1 MEALIKD
8 LTLILVVAGIVTLLF
23 KKLKQPLV
31 LGYIVAG
38 FLVSPHMPYIA
49 SVVDKENIQT
59 WADIGVLFL
68 LFSLGLDFS
77 FKKILKMG
85 MAPVIAA
92 CSIVFTMMLLG
103 VFVGKAFGWSQMNC
117 IFLGGMLA
125 MSSTTIIYKAFDD
138 MGLRQ
143 QHFASL
149 VMSVLILEDV
159 LAIVM
164 MVMLSTIAGGQSPNG
179 SQMLYSVLRLGFILV
194 LWFVVGIFVIP
205 LFLRQTR
212 CLMTDETLIIVSLG
226 LCFLMAVWPRP
237 SKPTRL
243 SDWWNP

>member
-1 MEALIKD
+1 MSELPPLISD
-8 LTLILVVAGIVTLLF
+8 LALILVSAGIVTLIF
-23 KKLKQPLV
+23 KKLNQPLV

-38 FLVSPHMPYIA
+38 FLVGPHMALAP
-49 SVVDKENIQT
+49 SVVDRADIQT
-59 WADIGVLFL
+59 WADIGVMFL

-85 MAPVIAA
+85 AAPVIASLTIIF
-92 CSIVFTMMLLG
+92 CMMLIG
-103 VFVGKAFGWSQMNC
+103 VTVGNAFGWSQMDC
-117 IFLGGMLA
+117 IFLAGMLA

-164 MVMLSTIAGGQSPNG
+164 MVMLSAVAKGNSPDG
-179 SQMLYSVLRLGFILV
+179 EEMIGSVLRIGFFLI
-194 LWFVVGIFVIP
+194 LWFVVGISLIP
-205 LFLRQTR
+205 MFLRSVR
-212 CLMTDETLIIVSLG
+212 KLISDETLLVVSLG
-226 LCFLMAVWPRP
+226 LCCLMAVI
-237 SKPTRL
+237 STQV
-243 SDWWNP
+243 